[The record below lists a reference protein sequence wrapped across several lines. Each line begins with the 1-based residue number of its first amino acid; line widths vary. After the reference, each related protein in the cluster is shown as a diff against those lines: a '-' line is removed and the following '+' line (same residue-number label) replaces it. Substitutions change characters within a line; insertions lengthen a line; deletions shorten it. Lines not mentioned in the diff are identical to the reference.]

1 MTNLRRVL
9 GDEEDEDEHRVE
21 HHQLQA
27 EWAEQRGQPCT
38 SEPLTPTELPTVHDK
53 KTKSDERLYGSCAQL
68 LMPLLQSDR

>member
-9 GDEEDEDEHRVE
+9 EDEEGEDERRVV

-27 EWAEQRGQPCT
+27 EWAEQRGQLCT
-38 SEPLTPTELPTVHDK
+38 SEPLTLMELPMVHDK
-53 KTKSDERLYGSCAQL
+53 KTKSERLYGSCAQL